1 MTDPQCT
8 LIVDDEEKTLAEL
21 PLRILR
27 IGVDVFYTRNWEEA
41 LLLAR
46 EEAPRI
52 RALLFPASV
61 DFDRIR
67 AVADA
72 LRSTARE
79 VPRSLVAVGPKADEP
94 TRARLRK
101 GGVELA
107 VWEPFDESGLRQ
119 VLSSAL
125 EAREHGDQREVPRFP
140 TTLLARTFSGIRRKD
155 VIVSTLSLR
164 GAFLET
170 PFPFLP
176 ETQITLE
183 VALPDGQ
190 LLTKATVVYSRSG
203 REPAPPGHP
212 PGMGIVFADLDPAV
226 EDRLRRFLGDPHDR
240 FGV

>member
-1 MTDPQCT
+1 MTNPQCT
-8 LIVDDEEKTLAEL
+8 LIVDSDEKALAEL

-52 RALLFPASV
+52 RLVLFPPSV

-67 AVADA
+67 LVQEA
-72 LRSTARE
+72 LRTTASE
-79 VPRSLVAVGPKADEP
+79 VPRTLVAVGPKADET
-94 TRARLRK
+94 TRILLRE

-107 VWEPFDESGLRQ
+107 LWEPFDESALRQ
-119 VLSSAL
+119 VLGNAL
-125 EAREHGDQREVPRFP
+125 TAREHCDQREVPRFP
-140 TTLLARTFSGIRRKD
+140 TTLLARTFSGIHRKD

-170 PFPFLP
+170 PYPFLP
-176 ETQITLE
+176 ETRITLE

-190 LLTKATVVYSRSG
+190 LLTKANVVYSQPG
-203 REPAPPGHP
+203 CEPAPPGHP
-212 PGMGIVFADLDPAV
+212 PGMGIVFAELDPAV
-226 EDRLRRFLGDPHDR
+226 
-240 FGV
+240 

>member
-8 LIVDDEEKTLAEL
+8 LIVDSDEKALAEL

-41 LLLAR
+41 LLVAR

-52 RALLFPASV
+52 RVVLFPPSV
-61 DFDRIR
+61 DFGRIE
-67 AVADA
+67 AVREA
-72 LRSTARE
+72 LRSTASE
-79 VPRSLVAVGPKADEP
+79 VRRTLVVVGSKPDEP
-94 TRARLRK
+94 TRIRLRG

-107 VWEPFDESGLRQ
+107 LWEPFDESALRQ
-119 VLSSAL
+119 VLGSAL
-125 EAREHGDQREVPRFP
+125 STREYSEEREVPRFP
-140 TTLLARTFSGIRRKD
+140 TTLLARAFSGIRRKD

-170 PFPFLP
+170 PFPFL
-176 ETQITLE
+176 EQTRITLE

-190 LLTKATVVYSRSG
+190 LLSKATVVYSQAG
-203 REPAPPGHP
+203 RDPAPPGHP
-212 PGMGIVFADLDPAV
+212 PGMGIAFADLDPAV
-226 EDRLRRFLGDPHDR
+226 EDRLRRFLGDLRDR